1 MGGDTVSELRG
12 TKLLHAVAVRIIV
25 TYLQLNGRVDVR
37 ANDESAIAA
46 RGDKVDITYMT
57 PSGKHSIKVKS
68 DPYIGDDPS
77 KASDRMRS
85 FYRSDAKAYALETV
99 GANRQPGWLFSSAA
113 DDLYYYYLAIDQ
125 TEDEV
130 ETLFREPDPVFFS
143 TLRVAKDDL
152 HIIPLAE
159 LRAWL
164 EPRQDSYPTRPVV
177 RDGEAAWYRLVPR
190 DDLMS
195 GVPGIQAIG
204 SVFGA
209 VSG

>member
-1 MGGDTVSELRG
+1 VSELRG
-12 TKLLHAVAVRIIV
+12 TKLLHALAERIIV
-25 TYLQLNGRVDVR
+25 AYLQLNGRVDVR

-46 RGDKVDITYMT
+46 RADKVDITYMT
-57 PSGKHSIKVKS
+57 PAGKHAIKVKS
-68 DPYIGDDPS
+68 DPYIGDDPG
-77 KASDRMRS
+77 KASDRLRS
-85 FYRSDAKAYALETV
+85 FYRPDAKEYALETI

-130 ETLFREPDPVFFS
+130 EALFRESDPLFFS

-152 HIIPLAE
+152 HIIPLGE

-164 EPRQDSYPTRPVV
+164 EPKQDSYPTRPVV

-190 DDLMS
+190 DDVAS
-195 GVPGIQAIG
+195 GIAGMQTIG
-204 SVFGA
+204 SIFGA
-209 VSG
+209 VSR